1 MNCKQR
7 NAYVR
12 KEIRKVNFILIFNFE
27 IFFLFPFLFPL
38 QDAGCR
44 MGEQKFYLHLIKFLV
59 RKIRKVRKVF
69 GKYSESS
76 NDIQKCA
83 KKRERMPK
91 VRRGAISVNTETMPG
106 IVSEE

>member
-1 MNCKQR
+1 MRAVAGGGGAGLDCKER

-27 IFFLFPFLFPL
+27 TFLSFPFLFPL

-44 MGEQKFYLHLIKFLV
+44 RGKQKFYLHLIKFFI

-76 NDIQKCA
+76 NVVKKCVKKTEKDIY
-83 KKRERMPK
+83 R
-91 VRRGAISVNTETMPG
+91 
-106 IVSEE
+106 